1 MWVMSKCFLPLW
13 FLASICSLIE
23 CDNEYTQSNHSTR
36 APMDA
41 LSNMQ
46 PHSKPELIAKKAP
59 DVEIKQLFQVV
70 AMGGLDMA
78 SLPI

>member
-1 MWVMSKCFLPLW
+1 
-13 FLASICSLIE
+13 
-23 CDNEYTQSNHSTR
+23 
-36 APMDA
+36 MDA